1 LARIAPP
8 AWLSLESLT
17 AIIAYERR
25 ETSLFHDET
34 QLPRNYYELSQR
46 MIRCATNSNNSNSNS
61 DTNHDAIALL
71 VQDLLD
77 IRLDKLR
84 QQFQTLVHDRTIE
97 ASGEDIL
104 IEVNG
109 IGTYELAVLHDF
121 VTRALADKS
130 FLEEV
135 VVPGET
141 TGGGPAAAAATGTS
155 STNAADT
162 DTNNMPQQQQQQQ
175 IPQAIRKSKAP
186 LRKFRTGRN

>member
-46 MIRCATNSNNSNSNS
+46 MTRCATNSNNSNSNNS

-141 TGGGPAAAAATGTS
+141 TGAGPAAAAATSSTS
-155 STNAADT
+155 RTNAAT
-162 DTNNMPQQQQQQQ
+162 DTNNIPQPQQ